1 MLTNSVELAHDLRMP
16 LQLIRSSAQ
25 MLRLSLE
32 DDSVDA
38 RTYVDILEDSAEH
51 MRRLLEGALE
61 SCGRAQAVQGPR
73 PVNAD
78 LVACVRGLCASC
90 RPYARQCGVSMRCG
104 GNVAA
109 LRMAL
114 DADMLSRILLNL
126 ISNALRA
133 TPAGGRI
140 RVGWRAMGDSV
151 EVSVADGGPGIPPER
166 LPYLFLAGET
176 DGGHGF
182 GLAIARELA
191 AALGG
196 ALTARS
202 TPGKGSVFALRLPV
216 RSAQAG

>member
-1 MLTNSVELAHDLRMP
+1 MLTTGVELAHDLRMP

-32 DDSVDA
+32 DGSVDQ
-38 RTYVDILEDSAEH
+38 RTYVDILEDSVEH
-51 MRRLLEGALE
+51 MRRLLDGALE
-61 SCGRAQAVQGPR
+61 GCGRALAAQGPR
-73 PVNAD
+73 PVSGD
-78 LVACVRGLCASC
+78 LVAVVRQLCASC
-90 RPYARQCGVSMRCG
+90 RPYARQCGVSLRCG

-114 DADMLSRILLNL
+114 DADVLSRILLNL
-126 ISNALRA
+126 ISNALRY

-140 RVGWRAMGDSV
+140 RVGWRAMGDAV

-166 LPYLFLAGET
+166 LPYVFLRGET

-182 GLAIARELA
+182 GLPIARELA
-191 AALGG
+191 ASLGG

-202 TPGKGSVFALRLPV
+202 TPGKGSVFTLRLPV
-216 RSAQAG
+216 RSAAAG

>member
-1 MLTNSVELAHDLRMP
+1 MDITSVELAHDLRMP
-16 LQLIRSSAQ
+16 LQLIHSSAQ
-25 MLRLSLE
+25 MLMLSR
-32 DDSVDA
+32 DDATLDA
-38 RTYVDILEDSAEH
+38 GAYADILMQSVEY
-51 MRRLLEGALE
+51 MRRMLDGALE
-61 SCGRAQAVQGPR
+61 SCGRACRQERPR
-73 PVNAD
+73 PVSVD
-78 LVACVRGLCASC
+78 LPVCVKQLCL
-90 RPYARQCGVSMRCG
+90 RCG
-104 GNVAA
+104 PLAEQNGVRLRWHGNVAA
-109 LRMAL
+109 LRAAM
-114 DADMLSRILLNL
+114 DEDMLCRILLNL

-176 DGGHGF
+176 DGGHGY

-202 TPGKGSVFALRLPV
+202 TPGKGSVFTLRLPV